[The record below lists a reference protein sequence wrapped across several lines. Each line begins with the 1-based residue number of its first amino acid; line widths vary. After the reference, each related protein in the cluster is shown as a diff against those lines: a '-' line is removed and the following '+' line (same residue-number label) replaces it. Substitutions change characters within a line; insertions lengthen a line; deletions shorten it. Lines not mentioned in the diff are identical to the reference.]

1 MDMNRMMQQA
11 QKAAQEMQRLQ
22 EELAQ
27 TSVQGSAGGGI
38 VNVTVSGA
46 RDIQG
51 ISISPEAVD
60 PDDIEMLEDLILAAF
75 QDAMEKAEKLSNEK
89 LGPLTQGLSL
99 PGLF

>member
-89 LGPLTQGLSL
+89 LGPLTQGLNL